1 MAVTIQNPWVLVGFI
16 DRFYNFLHK
25 VIKISGVRASMA
37 GFFGLFKSK
46 SKYIDE
52 VTEKDR
58 EPPNQKGEAY
68 FLETD
73 EAKSLGKKMKDKE
86 VTPTKSNSTESKP
99 AIQANPSQT
108 KRPSTD
114 SNLDMFRK
122 MAREIKKK

>member
-1 MAVTIQNPWVLVGFI
+1 
-16 DRFYNFLHK
+16 
-25 VIKISGVRASMA
+25 MA

-52 VTEKDR
+52 VSEQDR
-58 EPPNQKGEAY
+58 EPSSKEGEAY

-86 VTPTKSNSTESKP
+86 VTPTKSNSTENKP
-99 AIQANPSQT
+99 ATQANPSQT